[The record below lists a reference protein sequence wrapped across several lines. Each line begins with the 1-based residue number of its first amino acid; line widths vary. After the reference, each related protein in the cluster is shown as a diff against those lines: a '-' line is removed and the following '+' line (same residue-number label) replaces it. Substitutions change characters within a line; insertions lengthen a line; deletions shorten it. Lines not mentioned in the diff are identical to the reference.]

1 MACDETPP
9 RSRYAQMAT
18 FRGRSASCDNGR
30 AAMLDKSLTYV
41 DAGVDIDA
49 ADSATERIR
58 GLAQRTFDEN
68 VLAGVGAFG
77 AAYSLRGQQ
86 LRDPVLISSA
96 DGVGTKLKVAFATG
110 RHGTVGQCLVNH
122 CVNDIAVQGATP
134 LFFLDYFSV
143 GQLDPS
149 VAEQVVRG
157 ISIACKQNGVALI
170 GGETAEMPGL
180 YRAGE
185 YDLAGF
191 IVGAA
196 EREDLLLGSR
206 VAAGSELIGLPST
219 GLHTNGYSL
228 ARKVFFDQG
237 RYAADQDVAGLGTTI
252 GDELLKVHRSYLEP
266 LRALANA
273 GLLEA
278 AAHITGG
285 GITEN
290 TPRMLPNG
298 LQARV
303 RLGSWPVLPVF
314 ETLQRLGG
322 IDADEM
328 RRVFNMGLG
337 LVASVPNGQGAE
349 AIGLLERSG
358 EAAFA
363 IGTVEAGPG
372 GVVYES

>member
-1 MACDETPP
+1 
-9 RSRYAQMAT
+9 
-18 FRGRSASCDNGR
+18 
-30 AAMLDKSLTYV
+30 MLDQSLTYV

-58 GLAQRTFDEN
+58 ALAQFTFDEN

-77 AAYSLRGQQ
+77 AAYSLGNHQ

-110 RHGTVGQCLVNH
+110 CHDTVGQCLVNH

-143 GQLDPS
+143 GRLDPN
-149 VAEQVVRG
+149 VAQQVVSG
-157 ISIACKQNGVALI
+157 ISMACQLNGVALI

-228 ARKVFFDQG
+228 ARKVFFDHG
-237 RYAADQDVAGLGTTI
+237 GYTADQELDGLGITV
-252 GDELLKVHRSYLEP
+252 GAELLKVHRSYLKP
-266 LRALANA
+266 LRALADA

-290 TPRMLPNG
+290 TPRMLPDG

-303 RLGSWPVLPVF
+303 RLGSWPVLAVF

-322 IDADEM
+322 IEADEM

-337 LVASVPNGQGAE
+337 LIVSVPNERGAE
-349 AIGLLERSG
+349 AIGLLEQSG
-358 EAAFA
+358 EAAFL
-363 IGTVEAGPG
+363 IGSVETGTN